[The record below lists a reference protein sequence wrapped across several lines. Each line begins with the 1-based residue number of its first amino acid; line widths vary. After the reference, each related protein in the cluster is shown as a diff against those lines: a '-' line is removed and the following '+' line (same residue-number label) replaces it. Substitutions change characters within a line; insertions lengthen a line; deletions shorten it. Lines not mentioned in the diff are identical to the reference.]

1 MSSWELADLQAA
13 RPREPQG
20 TATAICRTGAV
31 GSLALVES
39 AESAVADTGRTLT
52 GTAAVLGV
60 WEEILDLEGNYMER
74 ITPTAFDKTLN
85 ERGGRVPL
93 LLDHGKH
100 PQLGSFLLGEIQ
112 SLSADATGLRY
123 TARLHDGVP
132 QLLLEGLRSGQY
144 GSSFRARPI
153 KSRYE
158 RSPARSDYN
167 PQGLMEVTRSELRL
181 TDVGPTSI
189 PAYSATSARL
199 RSLTGEFANPSVL
212 PEPELPAWQLQ
223 REDFEPAWQLQRR
236 GERRGRSY
244 AKA

>member
-153 KSRYE
+153 KSRL
-158 RSPARSDYN
+158 RAFAGAVGLQPARVDGSDAVRTAFDRRR
-167 PQGLMEVTRSELRL
+167 P
-181 TDVGPTSI
+181 DFSI

-199 RSLTGEFANPSVL
+199 RSLTGEFSESIGSSRA
-212 PEPELPAWQLQ
+212 
-223 REDFEPAWQLQRR
+223 
-236 GERRGRSY
+236 
-244 AKA
+244 